1 MSTSGT
7 TTRRAIQLN
16 WFGKFRSYDS
26 PLINGDSVSVQLEAS
41 LARETALRQKIE
53 DLVRHQNAQ
62 VEEFDHRLLNGI
74 QMIISLLSAQ
84 SRTASAETAAQLK
97 IAINRILAFGHVHR
111 RLHLLDRQESVEFKQ
126 YLKGLCEDLSGL
138 LSSGMSA
145 NAIVVEGDICSIP
158 ATLSRPLGLIVS
170 ELITNARKHGEG
182 RIVVRLE
189 TPSPYRHLIS
199 VVDEGP
205 GLPVDFKPDERK
217 GLGMKI
223 IGVLTSEIGGELRIV
238 RGENQRRHFAI
249 SFRSPQ

>member
-1 MSTSGT
+1 MSNWET
-7 TTRRAIQLN
+7 TTKRAVPFNCFGQFRRD
-16 WFGKFRSYDS
+16 DS
-26 PLINGDSVSVQLEAS
+26 PLINRDAASVQLETS

-53 DLVRHQNAQ
+53 DLVRYQSAQ

-84 SRTASAETAAQLK
+84 SRTASAEAAAQLK
-97 IAINRILAFGHVHR
+97 IAIDRILAFGHAHR
-111 RLHLLDRQESVEFKQ
+111 RLHLLNRQESVEFKQ
-126 YLKGLCEDLSGL
+126 YLKALCEDLSGL
-138 LSSGMSA
+138 LSFGMSA
-145 NAIVVEGDICSIP
+145 DAIVVEGDNCSIP

-189 TPSPYRHLIS
+189 TPSPHRHLIS
-199 VVDEGP
+199 VVDDGP
-205 GLPVDFKPDERK
+205 GLPAEFKPDEGK

-223 IGVLTSEIGGELRIV
+223 IRALTSEIGGELRIV
-238 RGENQRRHFAI
+238 RGENQRGHFAI